1 MALPEHLFIASDG
14 DLYDTRVEGWSAKAP
29 LRRAYRVA
37 SPKIETMGDVKAA
50 LRYGAA
56 TDLGGY
62 PLYFVTRDGAAL
74 SFVSARKMLVAI
86 ADDFQHD
93 ASTGWRIAAVQ
104 INYEDGDLRC
114 DHSGERIPCAYNDPE
129 VMAWAAGCNVSGF
142 MPDAE
147 ASHHATWEE
156 ARDDLKQQIEFA
168 REPYD
173 EGGDEDSAFQ
183 RVLDALATLQEGA
196 EFNYGANGYRWW
208 VERL

>member
-1 MALPEHLFIASDG
+1 MALPEHLFIADHG

-37 SPKIETMGDVKAA
+37 LPKIESMGHVKAA
-50 LRYGAA
+50 LRYGDT

-74 SFVSARKMLVAI
+74 SFESARKMLYQI
-86 ADDFQHD
+86 ALDFQAD

-129 VMAWAAGCNVSGF
+129 VMAWASGSNVSGF
-142 MPDAE
+142 MPDNE
-147 ASHHATWEE
+147 PSHHATWEE
-156 ARDDLKQQIEFA
+156 ARDALKQDIEFA
-168 REPYD
+168 REACE
-173 EGGDEDSAFQ
+173 EGSEEDGQFAH
-183 RVLDALATLQEGA
+183 VLDVLATLQEGA

-208 VERL
+208 VEKL